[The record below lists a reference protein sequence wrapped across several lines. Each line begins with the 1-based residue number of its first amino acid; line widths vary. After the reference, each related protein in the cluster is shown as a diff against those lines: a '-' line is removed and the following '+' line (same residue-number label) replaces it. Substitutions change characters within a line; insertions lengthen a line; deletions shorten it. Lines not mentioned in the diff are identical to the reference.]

1 MTEQELR
8 IWLAAHDGYAGEKQN
23 TKTRKQYDRTGT
35 VIGEEEVIDSITYT
49 AQDGATITVKRRPAP
64 DRSAQVGPQI
74 GEVEPY
80 EKVGE
85 TPPKKAD
92 SDRDPSQIA
101 VSQAQVQKAADEREA
116 EIRLNNERSYN
127 QQHPDEYG
135 VALPETHIERA
146 QRIAKRKEDERQQ
159 AATQQQI
166 EASRASTEASRARI
180 EQDRKELEVRER
192 EGAAGRALTAR
203 QVAEQERQGE
213 YTRNKPEFLSRA
225 DKENQYVVRYDP
237 VTGGVVSEQNPN
249 YDAVKAA
256 AEEKRAELAA
266 QIQARR
272 MTLDEGTQAYKQ
284 WFDSNVQIPMLQ
296 AQEARARAE
305 ERRQALEAE
314 ERRRQFAADYKLRK
328 AQLGETAA
336 NRATQAEISLLPY
349 RAGPTAAAEM
359 SSAINSLAA
368 GGKISG
374 PDASAGI
381 NFTPEAFQF
390 SRPDFKQIAKD
401 AMKSVLGGLTD
412 YRPSDQEFSVG
423 DYSGIPAINPSGA
436 PSIPGIGAYQLP
448 TPTPGADQPIP

>member
-1 MTEQELR
+1 METMTERDFQLWILQHGGEVKR
-8 IWLAAHDGYAGEKQN
+8 VHNYRTIQPKDEYGRDDGPPRREVESTSVVAKDGSTITIRRNPGSAGF
-23 TKTRKQYDRTGT
+23 G
-35 VIGEEEVIDSITYT
+35 GSEEVPDYT
-49 AQDGATITVKRRPAP
+49 VESKSEPPEKEGRSPNQEALTQAQTREQEIKNTQLEQEAKEREYNARTPDEFGVVASETNAERAARIVKRR
-64 DRSAQVGPQI
+64 
-74 GEVEPY
+74 E
-80 EKVGE
+80 
-85 TPPKKAD
+85 AD
-92 SDRDPSQIA
+92 
-101 VSQAQVQKAADEREA
+101 
-116 EIRLNNERSYN
+116 
-127 QQHPDEYG
+127 
-135 VALPETHIERA
+135 
-146 QRIAKRKEDERQQ
+146 RQQ
-159 AATQQQI
+159 EATQQQI
-166 EASRASTEASRARI
+166 ESSRASTEASRARI
-180 EQDRKELEVRER
+180 EQDRKELEVRQQ

-237 VTGGVVSEQNPN
+237 ATGGVVSEQNPN